1 MMSTLSIAMLFP
13 LLAGFLALSTV
24 MVMVTTWGPGS
35 RTGEVQTIP
44 DASLV
49 GE

>member
-1 MMSTLSIAMLFP
+1 MMSALSIAMLFP
-13 LLAGFLALSTV
+13 LLAGFLALST
-24 MVMVTTWGPGS
+24 VMVTTWGPGS